1 MPYIVEEDALAKK
14 EESKIQ
20 LARRDHEE
28 KSTEQRAAI
37 LGMPYLDTRP
47 FENDLDLINTVWYH
61 CKLGPSMSRIGLV
74 LRVRHRNLSLK
85 KPK

>member
-47 FENDLDLINTVWYH
+47 FENDLDLIKDGMMTIEDILLLTVNGIAFGM
-61 CKLGPSMSRIGLV
+61 KSTG
-74 LRVRHRNLSLK
+74 
-85 KPK
+85 